1 MGITG
6 EGPVYVCQSVL
17 NPLVLFA
24 SGERPNHGIVDF
36 LGLDRLFIGRYL
48 TINCLGKILS
58 QEFLNI
64 ARLLGIFLK
73 E

>member
-6 EGPVYVCQSVL
+6 EGPVYVCQSLL

-36 LGLDRLFIGRYL
+36 LGLDRLVIGR
-48 TINCLGKILS
+48 
-58 QEFLNI
+58 
-64 ARLLGIFLK
+64 
-73 E
+73 